1 MDSVW
6 SKTVHLPQF
15 EALQESKK
23 TDVLIIGGGMAGIL
37 CAYFLQE
44 KGVDYMLVE
53 GRRICSGVTKNTTA
67 KITAQHGLIYGKLL
81 QHEGAERA
89 RMYLEAN
96 LRAVEKYG
104 QLCREIECDFEEK
117 TSYIYSKDAPEK
129 LEEEAEALHQ
139 IGYEAKIVEVPEL
152 PFWTAGAVAF
162 AHQAQF
168 HPLKFIA
175 QIAKGLVIYENT
187 FVTAVKDHTAV
198 TEKGNITF
206 EKVIF
211 ATHFPI
217 DNKHGLYFMK
227 MFQER
232 SYVLALAGAA
242 QVHGMYLD
250 EAKGGY
256 SFRNYQDLLLLGGGS
271 HRTGKDGGKWQEL
284 RDFAKEHYPG
294 AAEKYAW
301 AAQDCMTLD
310 QIPYIG
316 MYSKGMPDYFVAT
329 GFCKWGMTTSMAAA
343 MMVSELVVGNVPSC
357 QEVFNPSRNMLKP
370 QLAVNAGEYLANL
383 IHFSKKRCP
392 HLGCALKW
400 NPEEHTW
407 DCSCHGSR
415 FQEDGT
421 LLDNPATKDLQNTV

>member
-6 SKTVHLPQF
+6 SKTVHLPHF

-23 TDVLIIGGGMAGIL
+23 TDVLIIGGGMAGVL

-81 QHEGAERA
+81 KHEGAERA
-89 RMYLEAN
+89 GMYLEAN

-104 QLCREIECDFEEK
+104 HLCCEIDCDFEEK

-152 PFWTAGAVAF
+152 PFRTAGAVAF

-175 QIAKGLVIYENT
+175 QIAKGLTIYENT

-206 EKVIF
+206 KKVIF

-217 DNKHGLYFMK
+217 DNKHGLYFM
-227 MFQER
+227 
-232 SYVLALAGAA
+232 
-242 QVHGMYLD
+242 
-250 EAKGGY
+250 
-256 SFRNYQDLLLLGGGS
+256 
-271 HRTGKDGGKWQEL
+271 
-284 RDFAKEHYPG
+284 
-294 AAEKYAW
+294 
-301 AAQDCMTLD
+301 
-310 QIPYIG
+310 
-316 MYSKGMPDYFVAT
+316 
-329 GFCKWGMTTSMAAA
+329 
-343 MMVSELVVGNVPSC
+343 
-357 QEVFNPSRNMLKP
+357 
-370 QLAVNAGEYLANL
+370 
-383 IHFSKKRCP
+383 
-392 HLGCALKW
+392 
-400 NPEEHTW
+400 
-407 DCSCHGSR
+407 
-415 FQEDGT
+415 
-421 LLDNPATKDLQNTV
+421 